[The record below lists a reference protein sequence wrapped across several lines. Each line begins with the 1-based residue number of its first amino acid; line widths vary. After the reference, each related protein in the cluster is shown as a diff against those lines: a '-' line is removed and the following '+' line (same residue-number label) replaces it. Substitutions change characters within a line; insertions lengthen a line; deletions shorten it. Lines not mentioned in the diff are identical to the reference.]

1 MQQQEATKTGK
12 ATNNKENKKKTEQ
25 QQQQQQKRK
34 KEKSVVDEKASLT
47 LRLLNMLLFFVWA
60 CFRIFILFLLHFLQI
75 NDRSSLY
82 LALELQ
88 NQYPSF

>member
-12 ATNNKENKKKTEQ
+12 ATNNKENKKKTE

-60 CFRIFILFLLHFLQI
+60 RFRIFILFLLHFLQI